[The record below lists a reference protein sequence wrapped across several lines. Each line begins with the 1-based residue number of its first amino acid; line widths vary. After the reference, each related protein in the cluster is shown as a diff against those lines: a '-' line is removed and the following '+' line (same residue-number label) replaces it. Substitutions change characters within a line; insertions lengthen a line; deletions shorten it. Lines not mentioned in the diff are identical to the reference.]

1 MAAITLSIETPEGPV
16 FAGVAQSVV
25 LPGSLGELG
34 VLPRHA
40 PLIATLAAG
49 TVRLAAGEGEK
60 RVRVAGGVVRVL
72 EDRVQV
78 LTSKAEAL

>member
-1 MAAITLSIETPEGPV
+1 MASLTLSIETPDGSV
-16 FAGVAQSVV
+16 FAGAVASVV

-49 TVRLAAGEGEK
+49 TVRLLAAEGEK

-72 EDRVQV
+72 DDRVQV
-78 LTSKAEAL
+78 LTSQAEAI

>member
-1 MAAITLSIETPEGPV
+1 MASLTLSIETPDGPV
-16 FAGVAQSVV
+16 FKGEAASVI

-49 TVRLAAGEGEK
+49 IVRLAAGDGAK